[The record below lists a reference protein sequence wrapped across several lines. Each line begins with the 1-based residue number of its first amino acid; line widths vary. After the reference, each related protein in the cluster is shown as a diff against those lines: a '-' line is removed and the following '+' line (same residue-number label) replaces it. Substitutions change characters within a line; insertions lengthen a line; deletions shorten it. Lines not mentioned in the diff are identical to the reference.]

1 MLYSSD
7 TQTPATEKIQSE
19 MYLWFWLKWFW
30 RAKIIDQ
37 TCDIQ
42 LALVRYHFLTVSVAV
57 LWMQPA

>member
-57 LWMQPA
+57 L